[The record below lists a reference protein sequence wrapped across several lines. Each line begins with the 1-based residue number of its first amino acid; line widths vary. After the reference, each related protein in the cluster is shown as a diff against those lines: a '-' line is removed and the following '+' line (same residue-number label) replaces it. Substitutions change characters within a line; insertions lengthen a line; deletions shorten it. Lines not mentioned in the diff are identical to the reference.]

1 MNLFIYLAGWVGLF
15 AVGAIPPRSWSVMR
29 KVVNE
34 KRGASFFLMVVIV
47 SAAVAMDVVIV
58 SRIFTCLTQPYC
70 GPGVASGWIYL
81 ATLGSA
87 YVLFEVAILALRT
100 ALPPKSRGSLCREVE

>member
-1 MNLFIYLAGWVGLF
+1 MNLFIYLAGWIGLF
-15 AVGAIPPRSWSVMR
+15 AVGVIPLRSWLSLR
-29 KVVNE
+29 RVVNE
-34 KRGASFFLMVVIV
+34 KRDASFFLMGVIV
-47 SAAVAMDVVIV
+47 SAAVAVDAVIV

-87 YVLFEVAILALRT
+87 YVSFEVAMLALRT
-100 ALPPKSRGSLCREVE
+100 ALPPNFTWPPTSGE